1 MYLLLKKDKK
11 MEENNNNKVFQKE
24 MGKGWSLFVL
34 GAILLLAGTIPPI
47 LKLAVFY
54 PPHLAGGFG
63 ILIMGW
69 GVAILARFG
78 LARKN
83 AGSVK
88 RAMIEENDERLV
100 LIRSRAGNDAFLLS
114 IPATSIG
121 LLLYSAITR
130 GNPEPDYFWYYMVF
144 MTLLPIVV
152 YIVRMSKYAKQY

>member
-1 MYLLLKKDKK
+1 
-11 MEENNNNKVFQKE
+11 MEENNSNKVFQKE
-24 MGKGWSLFVL
+24 MGKGWVLFVL
-34 GAILLLAGTIPPI
+34 GTILLLAGTIPPI
-47 LKLAVFY
+47 MKLTVFY

-63 ILIMGW
+63 ILIIGW
-69 GVAILARFG
+69 GVAILVRFG

-83 AGSVK
+83 AGSAK

-100 LIRSRAGNDAFLLS
+100 LIRARAGNDAFLLS

-144 MTLLPIVV
+144 MTLVPIVV